1 MALYDTV
8 LKFLYF
14 GENMESGQGA
24 VIEPILSK
32 LVRKE
37 ALSETEVAD
46 AIDAITRGDV
56 PPYQISMFLTAL
68 TMKGETEE
76 EITAAANVLR
86 RKAINVPNRASDDGI
101 LVDTCGTGCDRSGA
115 FNISTT
121 AAFVVAGADLKV
133 AKHGNHGSSSRSGS
147 SDVLLALGI
156 NLTLPAEHVGRCI
169 DEVGIG
175 FLYARVLHPAWAH
188 VADVRKKL
196 PFPTIFNL
204 LGPLSNPAGATV
216 QLIGVYTPLLAHK
229 LCRVL
234 GRLGLRAGSIVYCQA
249 DSGVIYDELT
259 VVGRNTVCQFV
270 GGEYSS
276 FSFDAKDLGLADA
289 PPDALRGGDAAVNAK
304 ICYSILAGEAGPR
317 RDTVLLNAAAC
328 IVAAGKAN
336 SLTDGI
342 EAAARS
348 IDSGAALAKLEAVR
362 KFTQESA

>member
-1 MALYDTV
+1 MNETTLD
-8 LKFLYF
+8 LLHF
-14 GENMESGQGA
+14 GQIMKSGATQ
-24 VIEPILSK
+24 VIEPILVK

-37 ALSETEVAD
+37 DLSETEVTD
-46 AIDAITRGDV
+46 VIDAITSGGV
-56 PPYQISMFLTAL
+56 SACQISMFLTAL

-76 EITAAANVLR
+76 EITSAANVLR
-86 RKAINVPNRASDDGI
+86 RKAIKIPNRASENGV
-101 LVDTCGTGCDRSGA
+101 LVDTCGTGGDRSGT

-188 VADVRKKL
+188 VADVRKAF
-196 PFPTIFNL
+196 PFPTIFNF

-216 QLIGVYTPLLAHK
+216 QLIGVYSPLLTAK

-234 GRLGLRAGSIVYCQA
+234 LRLGIRGGAIACCQA
-249 DSGVIYDELT
+249 EDGTVYDELT
-259 VVGRNTVCQFV
+259 VVGRNTVSQFID
-270 GGEYSS
+270 GEYSS
-276 FSFDAKDLGLADA
+276 FSFHATDLGLENA
-289 PPDALRGGDAAVNAK
+289 PPEALNGGDAAANAK
-304 ICYSILAGEAGPR
+304 ICCSILAGEGGPG

-328 IVAAGKAN
+328 IVAAGKAKN
-336 SLTDGI
+336 LAEGI
-342 EAAARS
+342 GVAARS
-348 IDSGAALAKLEAVR
+348 IDSGAALAKLGAVR
-362 KFTQESA
+362 EFTQGS